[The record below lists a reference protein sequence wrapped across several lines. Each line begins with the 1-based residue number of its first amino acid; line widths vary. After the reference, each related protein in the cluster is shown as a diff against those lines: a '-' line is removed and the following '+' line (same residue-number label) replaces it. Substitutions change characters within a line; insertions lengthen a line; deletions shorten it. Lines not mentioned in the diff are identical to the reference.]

1 MANGRGILPKIAPH
15 RAAQYDTLNT
25 IRFPEVAVVSADL
38 LITFIVALIVV
49 YAIPGPDMALIL
61 QTSIARGTR
70 TGLTAAGGLAVSRA
84 THVTLSACGVAAL
97 LKAAPWLYEIVRYG
111 GAVYLAY
118 IAIQIFRSPMFALQ
132 ASGAASPQ
140 TNEPGALRQ
149 AFVKGLLTNLLNP
162 KALLFCSVLLPQF
175 LRPAAGPIALQVAEL
190 GIVLLVVG
198 MLFDAL
204 YAVGAGRIAVLL
216 RKYPLAQ
223 TLQRWTF
230 SAALLGFAVR
240 LSLD

>member
-1 MANGRGILPKIAPH
+1 M
-15 RAAQYDTLNT
+15 
-25 IRFPEVAVVSADL
+25 VSANL
-38 LITFIVALIVV
+38 LITFIAALIVV

-70 TGLTAAGGLAVSRA
+70 KGLTAAVGLGVSRA

-97 LKAAPWLYEIVRYG
+97 LKTAPWLYEIVRYG
-111 GAVYLAY
+111 GAAYLAY
-118 IAIQIFRSPMFALQ
+118 IAIQIFRSPMFAVKPE
-132 ASGAASPQ
+132 SGTAPPAGEGSALGQ
-140 TNEPGALRQ
+140 TFL
-149 AFVKGLLTNLLNP
+149 KGLLTNLLNP

-175 LRPAAGPIALQVAEL
+175 VRPSAGPVFFQVAEL
-190 GIVLLVVG
+190 GVVLVMVG
-198 MLFDAL
+198 AIFDAL
-204 YAVGAGRIAVLL
+204 YAVGAARISTVL

-230 SAALLGFAVR
+230 SAALIGFALR